1 MFADPLLLD
10 RSCLL
15 PNFIPIILPLTCP
28 LCVGGTTGHL
38 WCYRRKGKSFTWW
51 HCSDS
56 LCHAQTPPLPRNW
69 CLKTERLSN
78 FVSSKVSTSNCTS
91 PTTNPKRNGKD
102 TSGVSGRDLS
112 RGRPVSIPWP
122 FSHRAKK
129 YSRGSPKSSSV
140 N

>member
-1 MFADPLLLD
+1 MPLLLD
-10 RSCLL
+10 RSCLFL
-15 PNFIPIILPLTCP
+15 NSIQIILPLTYP

-38 WCYRRKGKSFTWW
+38 WYYQRKGKSFTWW

-56 LCHAQTPPLPRNW
+56 PCHAQRPLLPRNW

-78 FVSSKVSTSNCTS
+78 FVSRKVSTSNCTS
-91 PTTNPKRNGKD
+91 LTTNLKRNGKD
-102 TSGVSGRDLS
+102 TLEVSGQDLL

-122 FSHRAKK
+122 FSHQAKK
-129 YSRGSPKSSSV
+129 YSRGSPNSSSV